1 MCLVLVV
8 VAGSR
13 CRDRGCC
20 YLCLTR
26 EVVTVEADKWACS
39 ALILED
45 CSDVQGYVLV

>member
-8 VAGSR
+8 VAGKV
-13 CRDRGCC
+13 CRDLGRW
-20 YLCLTR
+20 YFCLTR

-45 CSDVQGYVLV
+45 CSDLQGCVLV